1 MDFNEQLAAYQKE
14 LQKLVPTKRQEAE
27 ITNAGAKVLKD
38 AYYDATKDKHY
49 DASREVGKMKHLADT
64 VTSVN
69 TDIDGDQTGA
79 STVGFEVT
87 PQNHARIARF
97 LNNGTRYIKGDH
109 FIDQA
114 ITDHKDETLLV
125 QAEMYRKL
133 TGGD

>member
-38 AYYDATKDKHY
+38 AYYDATKYKHY

-114 ITDHKDETLLV
+114 ITDHKDEALLV

>member
-1 MDFNEQLAAYQKE
+1 MEFNEQLAAYQKE

-97 LNNGTRYIKGDH
+97 LNDGTRYIKGDH
-109 FIDQA
+109 FIDRA
-114 ITDHKDETLLV
+114 ITDHKDEALLV